1 MSNGNS
7 GEIPTF
13 AGQTATFLALLI
25 VFAGFAGGLI
35 FFVMANNV
43 CPSYRACD
51 LSETI
56 LKRSHIT
63 MAVYSVVGGIIS
75 GAVLAVLGEI
85 SQHLAAVRELLSEP
99 DE

>member
-7 GEIPTF
+7 GEISTF
-13 AGQTATFLALLI
+13 AGQAATFLALLI
-25 VFAGFAGGLI
+25 AFAGFVGGLI

-43 CPSYRACD
+43 CPSYRDCEI
-51 LSETI
+51 SETI
-56 LKRSHIT
+56 LKRSHTT
-63 MAVYSVVGGIIS
+63 MAIYSVVGGIVS
-75 GAVLAVLGEI
+75 GAVLGVLGEI